1 MIYLMALL
9 VYLLIVAGLTVLQIY
24 LSRMESPWP
33 GRILPILSFVLTLA
47 MIVGIFTYALSTRDS
62 TEDPGTEETGTE
74 IPDESAVEGHQTVVV
89 ASIPMTL
96 MVFVWGDIPTALFT
110 IIYFGERQKFRKK
123 KQMEKM
129 NIQDLE

>member
-1 MIYLMALL
+1 MIDLVTLLIYL
-9 VYLLIVAGLTVLQIY
+9 VIFAGFIVLQIY

-33 GRILPILSFVLTLA
+33 GRVLPILSFVLTLA
-47 MIVGIFTYALSTRDS
+47 IIVGVFTYYAFPTRDS
-62 TEDPGTEETGTE
+62 TEETGTE
-74 IPDESAVEGHQTVVV
+74 ISDEPAEEGHQTVVT
-89 ASIPMTL
+89 ASIPVTL
-96 MVFVWGDIPTALFT
+96 MVFVWGNIPTALFT